1 MESTGTAGV
10 IHVSE
15 DTQRLAA
22 PHMPPGC
29 GRWLRREGVEV
40 KGKGTMDTYW
50 LLPQGHEADRGTPG
64 ETTPTRH
71 RRASE
76 LSHSSPG
83 SQPRTA
89 HFQTKPPPPDQK
101 PSGWAPPESPFHRSL
116 SDSYCDGD
124 GSSCTIAAVS
134 GPGT

>member
-1 MESTGTAGV
+1 MLLRAVFNRTTTELNPGSHAAPPPQNVASRMESTGTAGV

-50 LLPQGHEADRGTPG
+50 LLPQGHED
-64 ETTPTRH
+64 
-71 RRASE
+71 
-76 LSHSSPG
+76 
-83 SQPRTA
+83 
-89 HFQTKPPPPDQK
+89 
-101 PSGWAPPESPFHRSL
+101 
-116 SDSYCDGD
+116 
-124 GSSCTIAAVS
+124 AAVAEGS
-134 GPGT
+134 DGMAADGRVWTAAGPAEAE